1 MKTAYLNPYGQSAH
15 EIIHKYGNITQI
27 TTKTQEINNIIKNTP
42 NQKHKQINTIKD
54 LCHDKIRQHLQEQH
68 RQKSNKYNYLY
79 NRAIDTMDTI
89 ATHTLLQATAI
100 NYGPESSE
108 ADLIT
113 QIITNTTRKRIETTT
128 EHEINQALTDT
139 ILINYCD

>member
-1 MKTAYLNPYGQSAH
+1 MKTAYLNPYGQSAY

-89 ATHTLLQATAI
+89 ATHTTTSNSNKLR
-100 NYGPESSE
+100 
-108 ADLIT
+108 
-113 QIITNTTRKRIETTT
+113 TRKQRSRPHNT
-128 EHEINQALTDT
+128 
-139 ILINYCD
+139 NYNKHHTQKNRNNNRTRN